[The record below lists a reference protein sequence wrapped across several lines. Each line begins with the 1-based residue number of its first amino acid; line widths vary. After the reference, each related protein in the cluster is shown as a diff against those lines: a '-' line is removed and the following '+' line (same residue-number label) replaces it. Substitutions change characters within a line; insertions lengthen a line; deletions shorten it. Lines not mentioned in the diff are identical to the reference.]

1 MLRGDGFLLRFV
13 ADLVGLGGDEVD
25 EFSAAVYH
33 QLPGIVCHADV
44 GERFFDHLVDGSP
57 GDGQV
62 VVVARRR
69 GHPGCRWLPERRS
82 APALTGSPSAPARG
96 SSARGAGEGRA
107 VPREATLRGAGGWT
121 PPMDERA
128 GPGGRYR
135 AAGAPGQ
142 EGLRGLRAPSA
153 AAPATAAS
161 TTSFGRRRRRLMN
174 GLRKAEPPNY
184 PRAARFGS
192 APSSPGGGGGS
203 GVWPDGEGGRE
214 AETG

>member
-1 MLRGDGFLLRFV
+1 M
-13 ADLVGLGGDEVD
+13 D

-107 VPREATLRGAGGWT
+107 VPREATLRGAGGVDAADGRAGRAGG
-121 PPMDERA
+121 PLPGRRCA
-128 GPGGRYR
+128 GPGR
-135 AAGAPGQ
+135 AARAQGSLGRGACHCR
-142 EGLRGLRAPSA
+142 LHHILRAPAPPPYERPEESRA
-153 AAPATAAS
+153 AKLPARS
-161 TTSFGRRRRRLMN
+161 TVRLGALFPRRRRRQRRL
-174 GLRKAEPPNY
+174 
-184 PRAARFGS
+184 AR
-192 APSSPGGGGGS
+192 
-203 GVWPDGEGGRE
+203 R
-214 AETG
+214 